1 MKTMT
6 SGMVEPKAMPE
17 KYPDRDAGLFRRLD
31 LNLFRVFL
39 EIARAGGIGAAARRL
54 NLQQPAVSL
63 ALQRLEGHLGH
74 ALCQRTSR
82 GIVLTPGGR
91 IAAQFAEQLFR
102 DVEGLPRA
110 LAAAAG
116 EVEGDLVIRSVSGVV
131 SPELD
136 GTLEAMARRHPR
148 IRLNID
154 IAPRRMVLQ
163 ALLKGTAE
171 ACLTFDA
178 APRADLQYEALMRE
192 YQQIY
197 CGRHHPLYGMRIAD
211 PAVLAGERF
220 VLMGSDEPDDV
231 RNFRRRYG
239 LGETPAGIAENLP
252 ETIRLIR
259 LGIGIGFLPTLIAEA
274 APAESLWP
282 LLPAAML
289 PNYLMYLVTR
299 PAAELTLPAQLFLDE
314 LRRRLAARAAAP

>member
-1 MKTMT
+1 MADKR
-6 SGMVEPKAMPE
+6 
-17 KYPDRDAGLFRRLD
+17 PDRDAGLFRRID

-54 NLQQPAVSL
+54 NLRQPAVSL

-74 ALCQRTSR
+74 ALCSRTSR
-82 GIVLTPGGR
+82 GVTLTPAGR
-91 IAAQFAEQLFR
+91 VAAHYAEQLFR
-102 DVEGLPRA
+102 EVEALPRA

-116 EVEGDLVIRSVSGVV
+116 EVEGDLVIRAVSGVV
-131 SPELD
+131 SPEID
-136 GTLEAMARRHPR
+136 ATLETMARRHPR
-148 IRLNID
+148 IRLLID

-163 ALLKGTAE
+163 ALAKGMAD
-171 ACLTFDA
+171 ACITFDA
-178 APRADLQYEALMRE
+178 APRADLHYEVLMRE

-197 CGRHHPLYGMRIAD
+197 CGRAHPLYGLRIGD

-220 VLMGSDEPDDV
+220 ILMGSDEPDDV

-239 LGETPAGIAENLP
+239 LGENPAGIAENLP

-259 LGIGIGFLPTLIAEA
+259 LGIGIGFLPTLIAEGVT
-274 APAESLWP
+274 PADTLWP
-282 LLPAAML
+282 LLPAEML

-299 PAAELTLPAQLFLDE
+299 PADEQSLPAQLFLAE
-314 LRRRLAARAAAP
+314 IRRRLAAQAP